1 MRIHRTDEGGNVMTA
16 RQWDPSENLDTPER
30 IEAWLETAASDD
42 DPAYFR
48 QAVLDAAKAEGMS
61 LISRRTGIP
70 RQTLYRSFGAQGNP
84 SYEMVRKVV
93 KALGGRLTIT
103 PTSGH
108 EHAKQQAV
116 S

>member
-1 MRIHRTDEGGNVMTA
+1 MAI
-16 RQWDPSENLDTPER
+16 RQWDSSENLDTPNR
-30 IEAWLETAASDD
+30 IEAWLETAASKD
-42 DPAYFR
+42 DPACFR
-48 QAVLDAAKAEGMS
+48 QALLDAAKAEGMS
-61 LISRRTGIP
+61 QISRRTGIP

-108 EHAKQQAV
+108 AHTKQQAI

>member
-1 MRIHRTDEGGNVMTA
+1 MTI
-16 RQWDPSENLDTPER
+16 REWDPSENLDTPER
-30 IEAWLETAASDD
+30 IEAWLAIAASED
-42 DPAYFR
+42 DPAYLR
-48 QAVLDAAKAEGMS
+48 QALLDAAKAEGMS

-103 PTSGH
+103 PASGH
-108 EHAKQQAV
+108 EHTKRQTI

>member
-1 MRIHRTDEGGNVMTA
+1 MTI
-16 RQWDPSENLDTPER
+16 RQWDPSENLDTPNR
-30 IEAWLETAASDD
+30 IEAWLAIAASE

-70 RQTLYRSFGAQGNP
+70 RQTLYRSFSAQGNP

-108 EHAKQQAV
+108 EHAKQQTI